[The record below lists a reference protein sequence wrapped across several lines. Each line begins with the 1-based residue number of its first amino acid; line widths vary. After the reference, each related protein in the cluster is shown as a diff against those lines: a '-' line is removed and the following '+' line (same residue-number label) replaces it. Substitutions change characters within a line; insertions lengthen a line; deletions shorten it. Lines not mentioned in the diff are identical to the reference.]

1 MTTLDICMKFAQ
13 SCLTL
18 CDPMEESTKLLC
30 PWNAPGKN
38 TGVSCHSL
46 LQRIFLTQ
54 GSNPGLLHCRQTIY
68 HLSKLDI
75 CVSLRIRKNMYIG
88 RGIEMQHLI
97 QMVKFSTHVFFFFF
111 QVDLSRSLR
120 IALNVT
126 SMASQP

>member
-1 MTTLDICMKFAQ
+1 
-13 SCLTL
+13 
-18 CDPMEESTKLLC
+18 MEESTKLLC

-46 LQRIFLTQ
+46 LQTIFLTQ

-88 RGIEMQHLI
+88 RGVEMQHLI
-97 QMVKFSTHVFFFFF
+97 QMVKFSTHVFCFCFF
-111 QVDLSRSLR
+111 QVDLSLSLSLR